1 MNFSMSLNTELCTST
16 PDDISLAFSL
26 APIGLLVSRQ
36 RIIQT
41 YNAAFAYMFGY
52 GKDELSGESFAR
64 IYPSNV
70 EFEQI
75 GNRVLG
81 CMRETGSSNDQ
92 RIMRHQSGRLFWC
105 QVEGRCLD
113 QSDPFAA
120 AVWSFSDLSAA
131 RPMTAEFTTREREI
145 AQFLVTGKTSKDIAR
160 QLGIS
165 HRTIEAHRARLMK
178 KLNAST
184 PGEMI
189 ARLAGGG

>member
-1 MNFSMSLNTELCTST
+1 MSLSTEPSGAA
-16 PDDISLAFSL
+16 PDDVSLAFSL

-36 RIIQT
+36 RVIQT
-41 YNAAFAYMFGY
+41 YNAAFAQMFGY
-52 GKDELSGESFAR
+52 DKDELSGESFAR

-75 GNRVLG
+75 GSRVLG
-81 CMRETGSSNDQ
+81 CMRETGFSNDQ
-92 RIMRHQSGRLFWC
+92 RIMRHRSGHLLWC
-105 QVEGRCLD
+105 RVEGRCLD
-113 QSDPFAA
+113 QNDPFAA
-120 AVWSFSDLSAA
+120 AVWSFSDLSVT
-131 RPMTAEFTTREREI
+131 RPVTAEFTPREREI
-145 AQFLVTGKTSKDIAR
+145 AQFLVTGKTSKEIAR

>member
-1 MNFSMSLNTELCTST
+1 MSLSTESSGTA
-16 PDDISLAFSL
+16 PDDVSLAFSL

-36 RIIQT
+36 RVIQT
-41 YNAAFAYMFGY
+41 YNAAFAQMFGY
-52 GKDELSGESFAR
+52 DKDELSGESFAR

-75 GNRVLG
+75 GSRVLG
-81 CMRETGSSNDQ
+81 CMRETGFSNDQ
-92 RIMRHQSGRLFWC
+92 RIMRHRSGHLFWC
-105 QVEGRCLD
+105 RVEGRCLD
-113 QSDPFAA
+113 QNDPFAA
-120 AVWSFSDLSAA
+120 AVWSFSDLSSA
-131 RPMTAEFTTREREI
+131 RPVTAEFTPREREI
-145 AQFLVTGKTSKDIAR
+145 AQFLVTGKTSKEIAR

-189 ARLAGGG
+189 ARLGGGG

>member
-1 MNFSMSLNTELCTST
+1 MPLSTEFSGTAA
-16 PDDISLAFSL
+16 DDISLAFSL

-41 YNAAFAYMFGY
+41 YNAAFAQMFGY
-52 GKDELSGESFAR
+52 DKDALSGESFAR

-81 CMRETGSSNDQ
+81 SMRETGFSNDQ
-92 RIMRHQSGRLFWC
+92 RIMRHHSGRLFWC
-105 QVEGRCLD
+105 RVEGRCLN
-113 QSDPFAA
+113 QNDPFAA

-131 RPMTAEFTTREREI
+131 RPVTAEFTPREREI
-145 AQFLVTGKTSKDIAR
+145 AQFLVTGKTSKEIAR

>member
-1 MNFSMSLNTELCTST
+1 MPLSTEFSGTAA
-16 PDDISLAFSL
+16 DDISLAFSL

-41 YNAAFAYMFGY
+41 YNAAFAQMFGY
-52 GKDELSGESFAR
+52 DKDALSGESFAR

-81 CMRETGSSNDQ
+81 SMRETGFSNDQ

-105 QVEGRCLD
+105 RVEGRCLN
-113 QSDPFAA
+113 QNDPFAA

-131 RPMTAEFTTREREI
+131 RPVTAEFTPREREI
-145 AQFLVTGKTSKDIAR
+145 AQFLVTGKTSKEIAR